1 MKNKIKNS
9 IIFISFV
16 GITIHV
22 INKVMETVSLFSNRL
37 NNQDNQYYEWRFG
50 KIRFI
55 KKGNGSPILLIHD
68 LIPGSSQY
76 EFNAIIN
83 TLSKTNEVYAIDL
96 LGYGLSDKP
105 NLTYTNYLYV
115 QLIND
120 FIKKIIGRKT
130 DIIATG
136 HAFPIAIMT
145 CHNNPEVV
153 NRIVGI
159 NPESLFNSNMIPSRY
174 SKLLKLILDSPII
187 GTFIFNLLTTR
198 SNIEMDFKEKHVH
211 NSLLISDDL
220 IEAYLESSRLN
231 KSASKYAIS
240 SFLAKYTN
248 ANIIHALKEINNSI
262 YLICGKEELNIDTI
276 VNNYEYYN
284 SSIESF
290 TIQNTKHFPHIE
302 EPKEFIKIL
311 SDFIH

>member
-198 SNIEMDFKEKHVH
+198 SNIEMDFKEKYVH

-231 KSASKYAIS
+231 KSSSKYAIS

>member
-198 SNIEMDFKEKHVH
+198 SNIEMDFKEKYVH

-220 IEAYLESSRLN
+220 IEAYLESSRLD

>member
-198 SNIEMDFKEKHVH
+198 SNIEMDFKEKYVH

>member
-115 QLIND
+115 QFIND

-159 NPESLFNSNMIPSRY
+159 NPESLFNSNMIPSHY

-198 SNIEMDFKEKHVH
+198 SNIEMDFKEKYVH